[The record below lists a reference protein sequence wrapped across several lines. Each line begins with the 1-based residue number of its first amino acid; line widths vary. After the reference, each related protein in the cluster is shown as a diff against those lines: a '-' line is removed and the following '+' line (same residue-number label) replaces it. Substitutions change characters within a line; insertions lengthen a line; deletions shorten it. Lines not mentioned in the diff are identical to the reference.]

1 MGLVTGARAFPL
13 AVERF
18 GFGAMFV
25 TAAAVVGAG
34 TAAFFFLDPAV
45 RKAARPEPAP

>member
-1 MGLVTGARAFPL
+1 VA
-13 AVERF
+13 ERF
-18 GFGAMFV
+18 GYEAMFV

-34 TAAFFFLDPAV
+34 TAAFFVLDPAF